1 MQRDLVR
8 MLQMERA
15 TLSGIVT
22 TLVRKGL
29 VDQTPDSEDQR
40 QRMLRITRSGT
51 KLWKELPDPIGL
63 IMAVAFDGA
72 DATELAIARR
82 VLQAATQRLNATPQ
96 RTHLR
101 RKSSMPILVTGGTGL
116 VGSRLLRRFVD
127 AGVDCR
133 ALVRPGKEVPAGATP
148 VEGDLLDADSLKHA
162 VEGVS
167 AIVHLAAVFRT
178 QKEDDIW
185 RANLDGT
192 KNLIAAAKAHAPQV
206 RFVMASTG
214 LVYDADAS
222 HPGLEEDTTN
232 PKLAYP
238 ASKIA
243 AENELRNSGLNWSI
257 LRLGFV
263 YGDGDGHL
271 ASVPPIVARFK
282 WHPAKTFSLIH
293 QRDVAGAVELAL
305 TGAMDGHIVN
315 ICDDAPTTLYE
326 MASLVGCPIE
336 PSAEPLTD
344 PWMGRMDGSRLRSF
358 GFQPTVPTVY
368 QAMQQGIL

>member
-1 MQRDLVR
+1 M
-8 MLQMERA
+8 
-15 TLSGIVT
+15 T
-22 TLVRKGL
+22 
-29 VDQTPDSEDQR
+29 
-40 QRMLRITRSGT
+40 
-51 KLWKELPDPIGL
+51 
-63 IMAVAFDGA
+63 
-72 DATELAIARR
+72 
-82 VLQAATQRLNATPQ
+82 
-96 RTHLR
+96 
-101 RKSSMPILVTGGTGL
+101 ILVTGGTGL

-133 ALVRPGKEVPAGATP
+133 ALVRPGKELPAGATP
-148 VEGDLLDADSLKHA
+148 VEGDLLEADTLKQA

-178 QKEDDIW
+178 QNEDDIW

-192 KNLIAAAKAHAPQV
+192 KNLIATTKAHAPQA
-206 RFVMASTG
+206 RFIMASTG

-222 HPGLEEDTTN
+222 HPGLEDDATN

-243 AENELRNSGLNWSI
+243 AENELCNSGLNWSI

-271 ASVPPIVARFK
+271 ASAPRLAARFK
-282 WHPAKTFSLIH
+282 WHPARTFSLVH

-326 MASLVGCPIE
+326 MASLIGSLIE

-344 PWMGRMDGSRLRSF
+344 PWMGRMDGSRLRSL
-358 GFQPTVPTVY
+358 GFQLTVPTLY
-368 QAMQQGIL
+368 QAVRQGIL